1 MIEDEFTKLYKYMD
15 RKFKAIDDRFDQTA
29 TKAELKAVNKRLDQ
43 MATKA
48 ELKAGLDQVATKAE
62 LNNHIKTTDK
72 QFMKLFKY
80 LDGKFKASDDRLD
93 RTDAKINI
101 YVNAVDAF
109 AKQSETYMQEM
120 LALSHQVDRHER
132 WHYQTAKAAGIKLQA

>member
-1 MIEDEFTKLYKYMD
+1 MLEDEFTKLYKYMD
-15 RKFKAIDDRFDQTA
+15 GKFKAIDDRFDQ
-29 TKAELKAVNKRLDQ
+29 
-43 MATKA
+43 M
-48 ELKAGLDQVATKAE
+48 ATKAE

-80 LDGKFKASDDRLD
+80 LDGRFKAADDRSD

-120 LALSHQVDRHER
+120 LALNHQVGRHER
-132 WHYQTAKAAGIKLQA
+132 WHHQTAKACGVKLSA